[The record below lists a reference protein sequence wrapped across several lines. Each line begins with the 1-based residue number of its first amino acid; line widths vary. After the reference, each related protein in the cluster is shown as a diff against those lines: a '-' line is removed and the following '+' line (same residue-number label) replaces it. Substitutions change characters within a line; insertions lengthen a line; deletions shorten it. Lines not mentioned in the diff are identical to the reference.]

1 MSKYV
6 YLIDHWSLSG
16 LIVLIAENDMRAF
29 SLVIVDPEI
38 KFQEGD
44 TDALMTEITNASKL
58 KLSDDYECGI
68 ISAVVIE

>member
-1 MSKYV
+1 MTKYV
-6 YLIDHWSLSG
+6 YLIDHWSFDG

-29 SLVIVDPEI
+29 ALVITDPEI
-38 KFQEGD
+38 EFQEGD
-44 TDALMTEITNASKL
+44 TDAVMNEITNATKM

>member
-29 SLVIVDPEI
+29 SLVIGDPEI

-44 TDALMTEITNASKL
+44 TEALMTEITNATKML
-58 KLSDDYECGI
+58 LSDDYECGI
-68 ISAVVIE
+68 ISAMVIE

>member
-1 MSKYV
+1 MTKYV

-29 SLVIVDPEI
+29 SLVITDPEI
-38 KFQEGD
+38 KFREGD
-44 TDALMTEITNASKL
+44 TDALMNEIANATKM

-68 ISAVVIE
+68 ISAQW

>member
-1 MSKYV
+1 MTKYV

-29 SLVIVDPEI
+29 SLVITEPEI
-38 KFQEGD
+38 KFKEED
-44 TDALMTEITNASKL
+44 TDAVMTEITNASKL

-68 ISAVVIE
+68 ISAMVIE